1 MSAPDA
7 VVRLESL
14 AARGRT
20 LGARVDDLVAQA
32 EAAAPVPTP
41 GLVHAEFDASG
52 ALSLL
57 QFTVQASTATQEEL
71 EAAVNVAV
79 VTGYRAQPEGAPDP
93 RRSEALLRQVE
104 THGLPE
110 PRTVS
115 SSDGRVRVDVV
126 VGRVVA
132 VGFAAGALGRRS
144 LDEIGRTVV
153 DTCARALTDDA
164 RGGR

>member
-20 LGARVDDLVAQA
+20 LGTRVGELVAQA
-32 EAAAPVPTP
+32 EAAAPVPTQ

-52 ALSLL
+52 ALTRL
-57 QFTVQASTATQEEL
+57 QFTLQAGTATQEEL

-79 VTGYRAQPEGAPDP
+79 VAGYRAQPEAAADP
-93 RRSEALLRQVE
+93 RRAEALLSQVA
-104 THGLPE
+104 THGLPQR
-110 PRTVS
+110 RTVS
-115 SSDGRVRVDVV
+115 SPDGRVRVDVV

-132 VGFAAGALGRRS
+132 VAFAAGSLGRHT
-144 LDEIGRTVV
+144 LDEIGRVVV
-153 DTCARALTDDA
+153 DTCARALADDA
-164 RGGR
+164 RGGH